1 MLVMGR
7 DKDVIEAIERNGS
20 TPDKLIEVLID
31 VQNHSGENYISEGK
45 LRDISDSLG
54 VPLGKAYGIASF
66 YSMLS
71 TKKRGRYVIQVCNSV
86 PCHMYRS
93 LDIVKAVEDAL
104 QIKAGEVTTDG
115 LFSLEFTDCIGNCAE
130 PPAMKINDRVY
141 GNLDYNKVL
150 SIIDSIRKE
159 GL

>member
-1 MLVMGR
+1 MDN

-45 LRDISDSLG
+45 LRAVSDALR
-54 VPLGKAYGIASF
+54 VPLGKAYGVASF

-86 PCHMYRS
+86 PCHIYRS
-93 LDIVKAVEDAL
+93 MDIVKALEDVL
-104 QIKAGEVTTDG
+104 QIKAGEVTPDG
-115 LFSLEFTDCIGNCAE
+115 IFSLEYTDCIGNCAE
-130 PPAMKINDRVY
+130 PPSMKINDRVY
-141 GNLDYNKVL
+141 GNLDYNKVV

-159 GL
+159 GV